1 MQKKMESY
9 LKVVLMYEFF
19 TFFYIKL
26 FIQPMLYEGFAA
38 DLMYIIEDFLCSL
51 FTEQTARVKQF
62 VNILTVN
69 FLEILKFG

>member
-1 MQKKMESY
+1 
-9 LKVVLMYEFF
+9 
-19 TFFYIKL
+19 
-26 FIQPMLYEGFAA
+26 MLYEGFVA